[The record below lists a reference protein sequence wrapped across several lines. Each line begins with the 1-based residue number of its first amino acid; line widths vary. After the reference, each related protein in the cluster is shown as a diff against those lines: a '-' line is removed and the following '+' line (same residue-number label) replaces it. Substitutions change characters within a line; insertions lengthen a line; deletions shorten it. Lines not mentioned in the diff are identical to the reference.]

1 MIYWRKEQMNEIR
14 IGLRGSKEIVVT
26 EKDLASVTGNI
37 GAEVLSTHCVVL
49 LMELASRSAV
59 EGLLPEGKMA
69 VGTQINIRHF
79 GAVPL
84 EARARAESILT
95 EINGRRLVFEVT
107 AYDDFEKIAEGQNEQ
122 LIVPISGFL
131 RKVRWKKGVRE

>member
-1 MIYWRKEQMNEIR
+1 MDEIR
-14 IGLRGSKEIVVT
+14 IGLRGSKETVVT

-49 LMELASRSAV
+49 LMELASRSAL
-59 EGLLPEGKMA
+59 EGLLPEGKMT

-84 EARARAESILT
+84 GARVKAESILT
-95 EINGRRLVFEVT
+95 EISGRSLLFDVT
-107 AYDDFEKIAEGQNEQ
+107 AYDDFEKIAEGRNEQ
-122 LIVPISGFL
+122 LVVSVAGFL
-131 RKVRWKKGVRE
+131 RKINWKKGLRE

>member
-1 MIYWRKEQMNEIR
+1 MNELR
-14 IGLRGSKEIVVT
+14 IGLRGSKEIVVS

-49 LMELASRSAV
+49 LMELASRSAI
-59 EGLLPEGKMA
+59 EGLLPEDKMT
-69 VGTQINIRHF
+69 VGTQLPIRHF

-84 EARARAESILT
+84 GARARAESILT

-107 AYDDFEKIAEGQNEQ
+107 AYDDFEKIAEGHNEQ

-131 RKVRWKKGVRE
+131 RKIMWKKGVRE